1 YVQDVTGLHSGA
13 NPISG
18 EFSVGAAGVWV
29 EGGAFSGAL
38 REMTIASTI
47 LDVLRS
53 VVALGNDLRFPLGG
67 GLGAPSVLIAE
78 MTVGGA

>member
-1 YVQDVTGLHSGA
+1 
-13 NPISG
+13 
-18 EFSVGAAGVWV
+18 
-29 EGGAFSGAL
+29 
-38 REMTIASTI
+38 

-67 GLGAPSVLIAE
+67 GLGAPTLLVSE